1 MMYNMAM
8 SASAADV
15 AGMSYMWCIK
25 WLWLSIKNT
34 DAVEDS
40 RLRHETF
47 TRLDRY
53 PDRRTP

>member
-1 MMYNMAM
+1 MYNMAM